1 MGYGNFWCV
10 KVFGVFFLSFYGMA
24 AMLKLSA
31 WISGMVLSGLRHTAN
46 LYGEQNHKRRQI

>member
-1 MGYGNFWCV
+1 MGIFDVLKCLG
-10 KVFGVFFLSFYGMA
+10 FFSFHSFYGMA